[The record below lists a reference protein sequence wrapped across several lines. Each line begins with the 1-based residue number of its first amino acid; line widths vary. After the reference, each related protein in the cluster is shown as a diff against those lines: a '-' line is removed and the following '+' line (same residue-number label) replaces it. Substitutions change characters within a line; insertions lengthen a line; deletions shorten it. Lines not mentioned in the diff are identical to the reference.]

1 MTRIFGRVV
10 AGFLALVLGMNLA
23 AAEPTHGIAMYG
35 DPSLP
40 PDFVSLPYANPDAP
54 KGGTIVFGETG
65 GFDSLNPYIL
75 KGRAPWGIQSHVFET
90 LMARN
95 WDEPFSL
102 YGLLAESI
110 ETGPEREWV
119 AFTLRPEAKFS
130 DGSPVTVED
139 VIWSMETL
147 AEEGQPRYRNAWEK
161 VRSIEQTG
169 ERSFQLDFSEP
180 DSELPLIIGLRP
192 ILKKADWEGVDFA
205 QSSLRVPTGSGPYT
219 IGAFEPGRYIRFERN
234 PEYWGRDLPINR
246 GLNNFDTIRYDYF
259 VDSGVLFQAF
269 TAGALSVYRES
280 SPARWASEFG
290 FPAVTSGAVVK
301 AEIPHGR
308 PSGMEGF
315 VFNLRRPIFQDWRVR
330 DALLHA
336 FNFEFVNQTLNGG
349 AFPRRASYFANSA
362 LAMGEG
368 PAEGRVRELLEPFAD
383 SLLPD
388 ALEAYALPASDGSP
402 RNRSNMRRAAQLLAG
417 AGWTVQDGVLRDA
430 SGAPFAFDILLM
442 NGQDEAVTN
451 VFVDALRQLG
461 IQVGVQLVDQ
471 AQYNER
477 RNDYDYDMIINTWNM
492 SLSPGNEQMLYWGSA
507 GVTEPGTRNYM
518 GVASPAAEAMIAHML
533 ETRDEAEF
541 VASVRALDRVLTTG
555 RYVIPFGFPDVS
567 YVAYKADLRHPETLP
582 VYGDW
587 IGWLPEVW
595 WQEPG

>member
-161 VRSIEQTG
+161 VRSIDQTG
-169 ERSFQLDFSEP
+169 ERSFRLDFSEP

-234 PEYWGRDLPINR
+234 PAYWGRDLPINR

-368 PAEGRVRELLEPFAD
+368 PAEGRVRELLEPFSD
-383 SLLPD
+383 TLLPD